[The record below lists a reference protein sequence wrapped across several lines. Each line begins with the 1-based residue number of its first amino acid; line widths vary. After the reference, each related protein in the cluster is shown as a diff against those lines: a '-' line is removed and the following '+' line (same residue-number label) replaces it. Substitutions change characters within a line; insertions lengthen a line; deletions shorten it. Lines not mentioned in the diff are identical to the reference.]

1 MSKIKVDAI
10 ETTSSNVKF
19 SPKGTGLIKVQGTG
33 SADGTLEI
41 AENNANSIKIKAS
54 PNSAGQDHTII
65 LPDNNALVDGHL
77 HVKSITGSG
86 STATGQLEF
95 KQFNT
100 LDTSNID
107 ASLFTTGTVP
117 NANLPTPAATSGA
130 ALKLV
135 STQELT
141 GSQQANYIEFSS
153 LTAGTNYL
161 FVAKKLKQGLTGYSP
176 FIQMYDSSGT
186 QFYYDYHEEWGYS
199 SAYSYAT
206 SRSYRSN
213 LSLSD
218 QSRSGYWSTSN
229 STMHAVVMLE
239 LNTEA
244 IHNYFFL
251 KKAMTRANSST
262 LSRTAGSVHN
272 NVQNA
277 IDKVRFYSSTST
289 STYWE
294 APTKILMYEYIK

>member
-10 ETTSSNVKF
+10 ETTSSNVKL
-19 SPKGTGLIKVQGTG
+19 SPKGTGLVKVQGTG

-41 AENNANSIKIKAS
+41 AANSANSIKIKAS
-54 PNSAGQDHTII
+54 PNSAGQDHTMI

-117 NANLPTPAATSGA
+117 SANLPTPAATDGA

-141 GSQQANYIEFSS
+141 GAQQANYIEFSN
-153 LTAGTNYL
+153 LTSGTNYF
-161 FVAKKLKQGLTGYSP
+161 FVAKALKQGLTGYTP

-186 QFYYDYHEEWGYS
+186 TMRVDYHDNYGYS
-199 SAYSYAT
+199 SSYSYYTNRTYRDNISLADN
-206 SRSYRSN
+206 SRN
-213 LSLSD
+213 
-218 QSRSGYWSTSN
+218 GYWSTN
-229 STMHAVVMLE
+229 NNTIRGILTMELSTAP
-239 LNTEA
+239 
-244 IHNYFFL
+244 IQNYFFVERYMPT
-251 KKAMTRANSST
+251 AYSPTVSFY
-262 LSRTAGSVHN
+262 AGSIN
-272 NVQNA
+272 NNHSNA
-277 IDKVRFYSSTST
+277 IGKVRFYSSQYN

-294 APTKILMYEYIK
+294 APTKILMYEYLT